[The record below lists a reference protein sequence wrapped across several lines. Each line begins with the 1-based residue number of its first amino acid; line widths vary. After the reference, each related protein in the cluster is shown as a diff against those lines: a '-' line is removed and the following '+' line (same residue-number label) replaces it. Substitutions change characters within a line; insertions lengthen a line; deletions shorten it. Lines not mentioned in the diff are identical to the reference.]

1 MFYAQILLRN
11 IMDVMNM
18 RDYPTF
24 HLEMKYMSITV
35 IVVLHFTVTVQSLTM
50 RIARTYVL
58 FLEVLFEEINLRH
71 DISEI
76 LIKLVLNTNQLI
88 NQHYTIINEAKKQ
101 SKLTGYTPSFSSRT
115 RTSQY
120 GCYCYISLLCSH
132 YNFFETIFIL
142 SACVSKGEDC

>member
-1 MFYAQILLRN
+1 
-11 IMDVMNM
+11 MDVMNM

-35 IVVLHFTVTVQSLTM
+35 IVVLHFTVTVESLTM
-50 RIARTYVL
+50 RITRTYVL

-76 LIKLVLNTNQLI
+76 PIKLVLNTNQLI

-101 SKLTGYTPSFSSRT
+101 SKLTRYTPSFSSRT
-115 RTSQY
+115 ITSQC
-120 GCYCYISLLCSH
+120 GCHCYISLLCSH

-142 SACVSKGEDC
+142 SAGVSKGEDC